1 MNQYDIKLIILII
14 STLAFG
20 VIGWLGYWTEF
31 QNRCKL
37 EKQIKRFYE
46 GPEKEVECG
55 TISKHQQVYQKILLK
70 AREITDTGIF

>member
-1 MNQYDIKLIILII
+1 MPYDIKLAILII
-14 STLAFG
+14 FTLA
-20 VIGWLGYWTEF
+20 VAAIGWLGYWMEF

-55 TISKHQQVYQKILLK
+55 TIPKHQQIYQKILLK